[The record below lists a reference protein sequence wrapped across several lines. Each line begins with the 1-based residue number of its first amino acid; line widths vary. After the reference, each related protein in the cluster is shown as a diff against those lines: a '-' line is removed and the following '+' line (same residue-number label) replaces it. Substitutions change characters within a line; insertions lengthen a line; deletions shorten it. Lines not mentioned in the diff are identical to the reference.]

1 MHIMH
6 IIYPSWFQIDNLMYD
21 VWLFWAIFISYFPCF
36 NIALCNRKFVRSYP
50 CHSVAPDGLLLTLA
64 FPIHGKLGNNWL
76 LRNASKSVLLKNQA
90 NPESNKKIQ
99 MTRNG
104 TPVAV
109 IAMEDE
115 FPTLHWPLG
124 YCPVGPPTRQSD
136 YTERDLSS
144 ILHSYIVCVV

>member
-1 MHIMH
+1 MLSGLYWIDMHIMH
-6 IIYPSWFQIDNLMYD
+6 RIYPSCLRIDNLMYD
-21 VWLFWAIFISYFPCF
+21 VWLFWAIFICYIPCF

-64 FPIHGKLGNNWL
+64 FPIHGRLGNNWL

-115 FPTLHWPLG
+115 FPPLHWTLA
-124 YCPVGPPTRQSD
+124 TSRATHQ
-136 YTERDLSS
+136 TERLHRAWPS
-144 ILHSYIVCVV
+144 LHSY

>member
-1 MHIMH
+1 
-6 IIYPSWFQIDNLMYD
+6 MYD
-21 VWLFWAIFISYFPCF
+21 VWLFWAIFICYIPCF

-76 LRNASKSVLLKNQA
+76 LWNASKSVLLKNQA

-109 IAMEDE
+109 IAVEDE
-115 FPTLHWPLG
+115 FPPLHWTLNPG
-124 YCPVGPPTRQSD
+124 HQSGHPPDRATTQSVT
-136 YTERDLSS
+136 YPPYS
-144 ILHSYIVCVV
+144 IATLCVLCRYNSGDSR